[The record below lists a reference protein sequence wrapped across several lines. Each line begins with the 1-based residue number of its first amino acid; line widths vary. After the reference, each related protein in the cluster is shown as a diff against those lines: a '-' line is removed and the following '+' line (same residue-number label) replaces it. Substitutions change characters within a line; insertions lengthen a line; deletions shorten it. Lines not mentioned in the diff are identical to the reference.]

1 MIETNSSSR
10 RPSLHASLVRA
21 HARAAVVT
29 LAQAGNQFDQPPIIN
44 GTQLLLETFHAV
56 AEQV

>member
-21 HARAAVVT
+21 HALAAVVA
-29 LAQAGNQFDQPPIIN
+29 LGARRQPVRPDRRIIN
-44 GTQLLLETFHAV
+44 ATQLLPETFHAV
-56 AEQV
+56 AK